1 MFSQLNPGEILA
13 TLLHFAG
20 SNIPGAVRN
29 EIREKLSLNMDFGKY
44 KSDF

>member
-1 MFSQLNPGEILA
+1 MLSQLNPGEILA

-20 SNIPGAVRN
+20 SNIPGAVRK

-44 KSDF
+44 KI